1 MSYSSRISHA
11 FKNAPVLPL
20 NNNSR
25 YVIISDCHR
34 GSGNA
39 NDNFLKNQN
48 LYLTALSHY
57 YTHGFTYIELGDGDE
72 LWENRDMRQ
81 IVEIHSSTFRLL
93 SLFYRS
99 CRLYMI
105 YGNHDMVKKKNGYS
119 KSVYHSYFCPD
130 TLCCQPLFPDLK
142 FYEGIILEDSH
153 RGFQLFL
160 THGHQADFLN
170 STCWR
175 LARFLVRYLWK
186 PLEHSGVLDP
196 TSAAKNYVRKDKTE
210 QRLDNYAKAHGIHLV
225 TGHTHRPR
233 LNPEAPLYMNTG
245 SCVHP
250 CNITCLEIENQ
261 MITLVKWTIS
271 VKRDRTLYVVREILS
286 QYPIPSILHSAS

>member
-1 MSYSSRISHA
+1 MSYYSRISHA
-11 FKNAPVLPL
+11 FDNAPVLPIYG
-20 NNNSR
+20 NSR

-34 GSGNA
+34 GSGNT

-48 LYLTALSHY
+48 LYFTALTHY
-57 YTHGFTYIELGDGDE
+57 YERGFTYIELGDGDE
-72 LWENRDMRQ
+72 LWENRNMRQ
-81 IVEIHSSTFRLL
+81 IVEVHSNTFRLL
-93 SLFYRS
+93 SYFYKRN
-99 CRLYMI
+99 RLYMV
-105 YGNHDMVKKKNGYS
+105 YGNHDMEKKKPGYS
-119 KSVYHSYFCPD
+119 KFVCDSYFCSD
-130 TLCCQPLFPDLK
+130 TLCIQPLFPDLT
-142 FYEGIILEDSH
+142 FYEGIILEDPY
-153 RGFQLFL
+153 RGFRLYL

-170 STCWR
+170 STCWK

-196 TSAAKNYVRKDKTE
+196 TSAAKNYVRKDRVEK
-210 QRLDNYAKAHGIHLV
+210 RLDNYAKDQEIHLI

-233 LNPEAPLYMNTG
+233 LNPNAPYYMNTG

-271 VKRDRTLYVVREILS
+271 TRKDRTLYVSREVLS
-286 QYPIPSILHSAS
+286 KCPLLLLFQ